1 VKLLLTGAS
10 SFTGFWFAR
19 ALAGVGHAV
28 VATFTRAGPA
38 QYADGARARRV
49 AALEGVCERVF
60 GCRFGDERFLDLLEA
75 ARPDLLCHHGAEVTD
90 YKSPDFDASAALQSN
105 TRGLAEVLSAL
116 VRIGGRGV
124 VLTGS
129 VFEGGEGAGSEG
141 LPHFSPYGL
150 SKSLTA
156 QVFRYAC
163 AARRVPLGKFVIPNP
178 FGPLEEP
185 RFTQHLVRTWYEGR
199 AAVVSTPL
207 YVRDNI
213 HVSLLARS
221 YAAFVLAMQER
232 AEFRRLGPSGYV
244 ESQGAFAERFA
255 RELRPRLGIPC
266 ALDLLTQKEFPEP
279 RMRVNTDLPDA
290 AALGWDESAAWDEL
304 AAYYRGQYE
313 K

>member
-19 ALAGVGHAV
+19 ALAEAGHGV
-28 VATFTRAGPA
+28 VATFTRGGPSE
-38 QYADGARARRV
+38 YTEGMRAERV

-60 GCRFGDERFLDLLEA
+60 GCSFGSDRFLDLLRAE
-75 ARPDLLCHHGAEVTD
+75 RPDLLCHHGADVTD
-90 YKSPDFDASAALQSN
+90 YKSPDFDVGRALVQN
-105 TRGLAEVLSAL
+105 TRRLPDVLTALARGS
-116 VRIGGRGV
+116 GRGV

-156 QVFRYAC
+156 QVFRFAC
-163 AARRVPLGKFVIPNP
+163 GARGVPLGKFVIPNP

-185 RFTQHLVRTWYEGR
+185 RFTEFLVRSWYEGR
-199 AAVVSTPL
+199 TPVVKTPA

-213 HVSLLARS
+213 HVSLLARC
-221 YAAFVLAMQER
+221 YTAFVDAMREP

-255 RELRPRLGIPC
+255 RELRPRLGLPC
-266 ALDLLTQKEFPEP
+266 ALELALQTEFSEP
-279 RMRVNTDLPDA
+279 RMRTNTDLPDHA
-290 AALGWDESAAWDEL
+290 ARKWEEASAWDEV
-304 AAYYRGQYE
+304 ARYYRSRFEG
-313 K
+313 